1 MFNITTN
8 INIYKSF
15 LSSVPDAKYKETENY
30 INLFSYL
37 GNK

>member
-8 INIYKSF
+8 IISIKSF

-30 INLFSYL
+30 INLFSYV